1 MITDEMLCMA
11 AARSSEIYVDQ
22 LQLNYDAKHRHA
34 FSLRFEKRI
43 KKLKRRADHPVRHRV
58 WQRVAAILLVILIS
72 LSTWLAVD
80 TEARE
85 TVAGWIKEVYEVFFV
100 YRFSGGPNP
109 DISPKD
115 YQLTW
120 IPEGYSE
127 FSTYEISGTIF
138 IVYAN
143 ETGEML
149 KFRYAHNPEQIDW
162 FLDVPNTEKTNVMI
176 KGCQADLF
184 ISNNS
189 DTSNGVFWITF
200 DDTAFFVSA
209 FLPETDLVKI
219 AESVQ
224 EIKN

>member
-1 MITDEMLCMA
+1 MA

-22 LQLNYDAKHRHA
+22 LQLNYDAEHRHA

-43 KKLKRRADHPVRHRV
+43 KKLKRKADHPVRHRV

-85 TVAGWIKEVYEVFFV
+85 TVADWIKEIYEVFIV

-120 IPEGYSE
+120 IPEGYTE
-127 FSTYEISGTIF
+127 FSTSKTAGTVL
-138 IVYAN
+138 IVYTN

-149 KFRYAHNPEQIDW
+149 KFRYAHNPEKADW
-162 FLDVPNTEKTNVMI
+162 FLNVSDTEKTSVTIN
-176 KGCQADLF
+176 GNQADLY
-184 ISNNS
+184 ISQTPDVS
-189 DTSNGVFWITF
+189 SAVFLVSP
-200 DDTAFFVSA
+200 DNTAFFISA
-209 FLPETDLVKI
+209 FLSESDLIKLAEGIQET
-219 AESVQ
+219 EG
-224 EIKN
+224 